1 MHLDNITHTDAMVD
15 GPRIS
20 YVNIYVFNYV
30 SSIHHV
36 HVSKLSIGQDGWR
49 VMSSHLV
56 ISALVTLLPVYILV
70 HMVLAQPGEAAYFY
84 IWG

>member
-1 MHLDNITHTDAMVD
+1 MQLDNITHTDAMVD
-15 GPRIS
+15 GPTLIFT
-20 YVNIYVFNYV
+20 YLIMC

-36 HVSKLSIGQDGWR
+36 HVSKLSNGQDGWR

-70 HMVLAQPGEAAYFY
+70 HMVLAQPGQAAYFY

>member
-15 GPRIS
+15 GPTLIF
-20 YVNIYVFNYV
+20 NLFNYV

-36 HVSKLSIGQDGWR
+36 HVSKLSNGQDGWR

>member
-1 MHLDNITHTDAMVD
+1 MQW
-15 GPRIS
+15 S
-20 YVNIYVFNYV
+20 YVNIYVFNYL

-36 HVSKLSIGQDGWR
+36 HVSKLSNGQDGWR

>member
-15 GPRIS
+15 GPTLIF
-20 YVNIYVFNYV
+20 NLFNYV

-36 HVSKLSIGQDGWR
+36 HVSKLSNGQDGWR

-70 HMVLAQPGEAAYFY
+70 HMVLAQPGQAAYFY

>member
-1 MHLDNITHTDAMVD
+1 M
-15 GPRIS
+15 
-20 YVNIYVFNYV
+20 
-30 SSIHHV
+30 
-36 HVSKLSIGQDGWR
+36 SKLSNGQDGWR

-70 HMVLAQPGEAAYFY
+70 HMVLAQPGQAAYFY